1 MEAAQSLPELSKH
14 LSVLKRSDA
23 ADATIIST
31 LFALNGL
38 NPTVSDLNSSRIHIY
53 LSQNVAKRS
62 GVTGELARHLIAKW
76 KRLLPSSSSQ
86 SPPPPPVKPPS
97 QEPPG
102 THSSQSMESR
112 RANHVKVS
120 PTKPAARLIDES
132 LSSAKSSSK
141 KAKTASLSPP
151 APPANASSEAQSRK
165 LARDRLQGLFEK
177 VM

>member
-86 SPPPPPVKPPS
+86 SPPS
-97 QEPPG
+97 
-102 THSSQSMESR
+102 
-112 RANHVKVS
+112 
-120 PTKPAARLIDES
+120 
-132 LSSAKSSSK
+132 
-141 KAKTASLSPP
+141 
-151 APPANASSEAQSRK
+151 APPCAQPHPQELLVAIPDVKMSTMPPRVSDGCPPHVDGSADYQQ
-165 LARDRLQGLFEK
+165 LLQLLKGGESQ
-177 VM
+177 VD